1 MLLILVFLSLKSPQ
15 WSECKSLIINTYIY
29 EANNNDYNFK
39 INKNN
44 LNLKLKRINLIL
56 KHKNMNELFC
66 HKVQSKI
73 INDFNII
80 TEKNLYPINN
90 QLFTEKISNNLSMQ
104 MFNKLN
110 KDQIDFLY
118 ENSSI
123 DSDIYFNLSETMI

>member
-1 MLLILVFLSLKSPQ
+1 MK
-15 WSECKSLIINTYIY
+15 
-29 EANNNDYNFK
+29 FK
-39 INKNN
+39 NKKMNNKND

-80 TEKNLYPINN
+80 TEKNLYPINS
-90 QLFTEKISNNLSMQ
+90 QLFTEKISNGLSKK
-104 MFNKLN
+104 MFNQLN

-118 ENSSI
+118 NNSPI
-123 DSDIYFNLSETMI
+123 DSEVYFNLSEIMI